1 VTAMIPVLVLMLAAA
16 LSTAVAL
23 PEIICTCTDVLKTFA

>member
-1 VTAMIPVLVLMLAAA
+1 VTAMIPLLVLLLAVA
-16 LSTAVAL
+16 LSTVGAR

>member
-1 VTAMIPVLVLMLAAA
+1 MIPVLTMLLAAA

>member
-16 LSTAVAL
+16 LSTVGAL

>member
-1 VTAMIPVLVLMLAAA
+1 MIPVLVLLLAAA
-16 LSTAVAL
+16 LSTAGAL

>member
-1 VTAMIPVLVLMLAAA
+1 MTSMIPVLVLLLAAA
-16 LSTAVAL
+16 LSTVAL